1 MSARQITIAIDAMGG
16 ENSPF
21 KNLKG
26 AEIFSKNHNDVIL
39 KIYGDENLI
48 KKTIKDNRLELINYE
63 LVNCSEN
70 VTDNDN
76 TSTILRSRKDSSI
89 YMGLSFVRDNPNSG
103 FVSAGNTAALMILS
117 RLVLG
122 MIEGVSRPAICSTIP
137 NEKSFSLMMDLGAN
151 VYVNAE
157 NLLQFALMGY
167 AYFSIIDPERNP
179 KIGLINIGTENNKG
193 LEFLQ
198 DAHDLI
204 SSTFLKKDFIG
215 FIEPNKITH
224 GICDIILSDGYTGN
238 IILKTAEGLSDFITA
253 NLKNVF
259 TKSLLNK
266 FAYKV
271 IERDLNIF
279 KNQIDPAE
287 YNGATLLGIN
297 GISVKS
303 HGNAN
308 PYAFSC
314 AINKC
319 YDFVLNDLNKK
330 IIDNFKTKNLNG

>member
-1 MSARQITIAIDAMGG
+1 MSIRQITIAIDAMGG
-16 ENSPF
+16 ENNPF

-26 AEIFSKNHNDVIL
+26 AEIFSKNHKDVKL
-39 KIYGDENLI
+39 KFFGDKDII
-48 KKTIKDNRLELINYE
+48 KKTIKNHNIILTNYDI
-63 LVNCSEN
+63 VNCLEN
-70 VTDNDN
+70 VTDEDN
-76 TSTILRSRKDSSI
+76 TSTILRLRKKSSI
-89 YMGLSFVRDNPNSG
+89 FKGLEFVKENLNSG
-103 FVSAGNTAALMILS
+103 FVSAGNTGALMILS
-117 RLVLG
+117 RLALG
-122 MIEGVSRPAICSTIP
+122 MIEGVNRPAICSTIP

-151 VYVNAE
+151 VYVSAE
-157 NLLQFALMGY
+157 NLLQFALMGN
-167 AYFSIIDPERNP
+167 AFFSIIDPKRNP

-198 DAHDLI
+198 EAHDLI
-204 SSTFLKKDFIG
+204 SSTFLKKNFLG

-224 GICDIILSDGYTGN
+224 GNCDIILSDGYTGN
-238 IILKTAEGLSDFITA
+238 IILKTAEGLSDFITS

-259 TKSLLNK
+259 TRSLLNK
-266 FAYKV
+266 IAFKI
-271 IERDLNIF
+271 IEKDLKKF

-287 YNGATLLGIN
+287 YNGATFLGVN
-297 GISVKS
+297 GISIKS

-330 IIDNFKTKNLNG
+330 IIENFKN

>member
-1 MSARQITIAIDAMGG
+1 MSNRQITIAVDAMGG

-21 KNLKG
+21 KCLKG
-26 AEIFSKNHNDVIL
+26 IEIFSSKNPYVKL
-39 KIYGDENLI
+39 KIFGNESIIINTI
-48 KKTIKDNRLELINYE
+48 KKNKLKINNFE
-63 LVNCSEN
+63 IINCVEN
-70 VTDNDN
+70 VLDEDNAN
-76 TSTILRSRKDSSI
+76 VILRSRKNSSI
-89 YMGLSFVRDNPNSG
+89 YQGLSFVKQNHHSG

-117 RLVLG
+117 RLILG
-122 MIEGVSRPAICSTIP
+122 MIDGVNRPAICSKIP
-137 NEKSFSLMMDLGAN
+137 NNKSFSLMMDLGAN

-167 AYFSIIDPERNP
+167 SYFSIIDPKRNP

-204 SSTFLKKDFIG
+204 SNSFLKNNFLG

-224 GICDIILSDGYTGN
+224 GTCDIILSDGYTGN
-238 IILKTAEGLSDFITA
+238 IILKTAEGLSDFITS

-259 TKSLLNK
+259 TKSFINK
-266 FAYKV
+266 LSSK
-271 IERDLNIF
+271 ILEKDLKNF
-279 KNQIDPAE
+279 KNLIDPDE

-303 HGNAN
+303 HGNAT

-314 AINKC
+314 AINNC
-319 YDFVLNDLNKK
+319 YDFILNDLNKK
-330 IIDNFKTKNLNG
+330 IMDNFKS

>member
-1 MSARQITIAIDAMGG
+1 MSNRQITIAVDAMGG

-21 KNLKG
+21 KCLKG
-26 AEIFSKNHNDVIL
+26 IEIFSSKKPDV
-39 KIYGDENLI
+39 KFQIYGEKFLISKSIKENSLQ
-48 KKTIKDNRLELINYE
+48 INNFE
-63 LVNCSEN
+63 IINCGEN
-70 VTDNDN
+70 VLDDDNP
-76 TSTILRSRKDSSI
+76 STILRSRKNSSI
-89 YMGLSFVRDNPNSG
+89 YQGLSFVKGNSDSG

-117 RLVLG
+117 RLILG
-122 MIEGVSRPAICSTIP
+122 MIDGVNRPAICSKIP
-137 NEKSFSLMMDLGAN
+137 TQKSFSLMMDLGAN
-151 VYVNAE
+151 VYVSAE

-179 KIGLINIGTENNKG
+179 KIGIINIGIENNKG

-198 DAHDLI
+198 EAHDLI
-204 SSTFLKKDFIG
+204 SNSFLKDSFIG

-224 GICDIILSDGYTGN
+224 DLCDIILSDGYTGN
-238 IILKTAEGLSDFITA
+238 IILKTAEGLSDFITT

-259 TKSLLNK
+259 TKSFINK
-266 FAYKV
+266 LSSK
-271 IERDLNIF
+271 ILEKDLKNF
-279 KNQIDPAE
+279 KNLIDPDE

-314 AINKC
+314 AINNC
-319 YDFVLNDLNKK
+319 YDFILNNLNKK
-330 IIDNFKTKNLNG
+330 IVENFKS

>member
-16 ENSPF
+16 EESPY

-26 AEIFSKNHNDVIL
+26 AEIFSLKNPTIAL
-39 KIYGDENLI
+39 KLFGNEKIINS
-48 KKTIKDNRLELINYE
+48 TIKNRKLLLNNYE
-63 LVNCSEN
+63 IIDCIEN

-76 TSTILRSRKDSSI
+76 ANTILRSRKNSSI
-89 YMGLSFVRDNPNSG
+89 YKGLSYVKENPKSG

-117 RLVLG
+117 RLILG
-122 MIEGVSRPAICSTIP
+122 MIEGINRPAICSNIP
-137 NEKSFSLMMDLGAN
+137 NKNSFSLMMDLGAN

-167 AYFSIIDPERNP
+167 AYFSIIDPKRNP

-198 DAHDLI
+198 EAHDLI
-204 SSTFLKKDFIG
+204 SKSFLKKDFLG
-215 FIEPNKITH
+215 FIEPNKITQ
-224 GICDIILSDGYTGN
+224 GNCDIILSDGYTGN
-238 IILKTAEGLSDFITA
+238 IILKTAEGLSEFITS

-259 TKSLLNK
+259 IKSLPNK

-271 IERDLNIF
+271 LEKDLKIF
-279 KNQIDPAE
+279 KEQINPDE
-287 YNGATLLGIN
+287 YNGATLLGVN
-297 GISVKS
+297 GISLKS

-308 PYAFSC
+308 PYAFYC

-319 YDFVLNDLNKK
+319 YDFILNDLNKK
-330 IIDNFKTKNLNG
+330 IIENFKS